1 MNWLTRLTR
10 DWSLL
15 HRTPNYRDHSYI
27 AFEVKKMSQNEH
39 NHEKMKSE
47 NVREILG
54 AVSSEVPALIKSILS
69 SVFSEE
75 AGRNMGKA
83 AAAYYKELKGAGLP
97 EPVAVKMT
105 EEYMRTFT
113 SLGDMLRSAGKGRWS
128 HDEGDEIGRKIKENI
143 SRGFQKKDEEE
154 E

>member
-1 MNWLTRLTR
+1 MT
-10 DWSLL
+10 
-15 HRTPNYRDHSYI
+15 
-27 AFEVKKMSQNEH
+27 
-39 NHEKMKSE
+39 NHEGKHEEVDPE
-47 NVREILG
+47 NIKEILSV
-54 AVSSEVPALIKSILS
+54 VSTEIPAMIKSILS

-83 AAAYYKELKGAGLP
+83 AAAYYKELTAGGLP

-113 SLGDMLRSAGKGRWS
+113 SLGDMLRSAGKGGWGPHS
-128 HDEGDEIGRKIKENI
+128 GDEIGRHIEKRIHSKM
-143 SRGFQKKDEEE
+143 REEE